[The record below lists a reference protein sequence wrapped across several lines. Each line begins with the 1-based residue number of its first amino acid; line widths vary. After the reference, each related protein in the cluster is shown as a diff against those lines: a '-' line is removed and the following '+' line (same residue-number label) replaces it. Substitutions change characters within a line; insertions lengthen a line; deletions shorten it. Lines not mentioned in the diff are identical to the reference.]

1 MQITPYGTRLGIVF
15 SRGKIHENYLLAH
28 PNLDDKFLRQIFTGF
43 ELLLYKLCHIHFHE
57 QSREYQWETEKTRQ
71 RIRRL
76 KTVLDVSSWL
86 DYTEGFDEIFFVRD
100 AFAHSFIEIENI
112 KYRGIPLSE
121 CFGNSYLGDS
131 MRGAAADG
139 ARIFMDDVTI
149 LFEPIM
155 NVFKTIQLRQ
165 IDERKFAKLCDR
177 LLTSRS
183 LAPG

>member
-1 MQITPYGTRLGIVF
+1 
-15 SRGKIHENYLLAH
+15 
-28 PNLDDKFLRQIFTGF
+28 
-43 ELLLYKLCHIHFHE
+43 LYKLCHIHLHG
-57 QSREYQWETEKTRQ
+57 QSREYQWESKKNRQ

-76 KTVLDVSSWL
+76 KTVLNVSSWS

-100 AFAHSFIEIENI
+100 AFVHSFIEIENI

-149 LFEPIM
+149 LFEPIIM
-155 NVFKTIQLRQ
+155 YSKRF
-165 IDERKFAKLCDR
+165 
-177 LLTSRS
+177 S
-183 LAPG
+183 